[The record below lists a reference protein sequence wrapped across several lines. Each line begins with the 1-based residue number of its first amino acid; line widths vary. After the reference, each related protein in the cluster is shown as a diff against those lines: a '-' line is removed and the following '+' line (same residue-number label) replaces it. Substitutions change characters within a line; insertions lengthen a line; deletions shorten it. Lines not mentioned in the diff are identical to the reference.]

1 MPDFSTILS
10 MKFLVVGIFI
20 LFLANDVSGQCCAA
34 GNPVGGD
41 GTQDGVKKHQLRVFA
56 AYRLSYS
63 RDYYYHDSKEDVQ
76 HIDKSFYNYTSLSL
90 TYGVNWRL
98 TLHGEMGYF
107 FNKVQDVNL
116 SEGME
121 RISAT
126 GAGDLSLTGRYDLL
140 KKKLVN
146 ENQLV
151 VSMGGRFPVGAFSE
165 EQDGVVIPISL
176 QPSSGALK
184 INSGLFYSQKKKDFP
199 VGWSGYLFFEWSN
212 TIEKDF
218 LVYKYGNLY
227 LAEVSAF
234 YSKNP
239 KFVGVLS
246 GKVEVREKDEREDQQ
261 KIDATGSWVFF
272 LKPQLQIGLVKSL
285 QLITF
290 ADIPVYKYVNGS
302 QLTNL
307 FSFQVG
313 IRNTFSL

>member
-1 MPDFSTILS
+1 MNLYLSNLS

-20 LFLANDVSGQCCAA
+20 LFMANEVSGQCCAA

-41 GTQDGVKKHQLRVFA
+41 GTQDGVKKHQMRVFA

-63 RDYYYHDSKEDVQ
+63 RDYFNGDSKEDVR
-76 HIDKSFYNYTSLSL
+76 HIEKSFYNYSSLSL

-116 SEGME
+116 SEGQE
-121 RISAT
+121 RISAS
-126 GAGDLSLTGRYDLL
+126 GAGDLALSGRYDLL

-151 VSMGGRFPVGAFSE
+151 VSLGGRLPVGAFSE

-184 INSGLFYSQKKKDFP
+184 INSGLFYSHKKKDFP
-199 VGWSGYLFFEWSN
+199 VGWSSYLFIEWSN

-234 YSKNP
+234 YSKNQ

-246 GKVEVREKDEREDQQ
+246 GKVEVREKDERENQQ
-261 KIDATGSWVFF
+261 EIDATGSWVFY
-272 LKPQLQIGLVKSL
+272 LKPQLQVGLAKTL

-290 ADIPVYKYVNGS
+290 AEVPVYKYTNGS

-313 IRNTFSL
+313 IRNAFSL

>member
-1 MPDFSTILS
+1 MANFTTFFLK
-10 MKFLVVGIFI
+10 KFLVAGLIF
-20 LFLANDVSGQCCAA
+20 LLYSNHVSGQCCAA

-41 GTQDGVKKHQLRVFA
+41 GTQDGVKKHELRVFA

-63 RDYYYHDSKEDVQ
+63 RDYFYHDSKEDVQ

-90 TYGVNWRL
+90 TYGINWRL

-116 SEGME
+116 SEGTE
-121 RISAT
+121 RISAS
-126 GAGDLSLTGRYDLL
+126 GAGDLALTGRYDLL
-140 KKKLVN
+140 KRKLVN

-151 VSMGGRFPVGAFSE
+151 VSLGGRFPVGAFSE

-184 INSGLFYSQKKKDFP
+184 INSGLFYSHKKKDFP
-199 VGWSGYLFFEWSN
+199 VGWSSYLFFEWSN

-227 LAEVSAF
+227 LAEVSAV
-234 YSKNP
+234 YSKNQ

-246 GKVEVREKDEREDQQ
+246 GKVEIREKDEREDHQ
-261 KIDATGSWVFF
+261 IIEATGSWVFY
-272 LKPQLQIGLVKSL
+272 LKPQLQIGLSKSY

-290 ADIPVYKYVNGS
+290 ADFPVYKYVNGS